1 MSLQPTH
8 ADSALFPPEAM
19 RRWAAR
25 CFAASGMPE
34 ADATLLAESLV
45 QTTLWGIDSHGVS
58 LLPHYLERLLNGSVR
73 ARPDIRILRNSPA
86 TAVVE
91 ADQGQG
97 IVVAHRAVRE
107 AIAIAREQ
115 GVAAVGVRN
124 ASHCGAVGLYSRVA
138 AREGMVGL
146 SFTHANSI
154 AVPHGGLRPY
164 FGTNPIS
171 IAFPRTHGE
180 PVCLDMATTS
190 IPWNRVRNA
199 QREGHPLP
207 PDTAVDAHGTPTT
220 DAQQATAVM
229 PLGGR
234 DFGYKGYAMALVIDL
249 LCGPLVGNTFGTHLT
264 SMFGEVERPQAIGS
278 FFIVIDPARFAG
290 GPALA
295 AQVEAMARELAA
307 EPGSPRMPGDPEYE
321 VAAQRERDGIPVE
334 PALLEMFKA
343 IGARL
348 GVGDPG

>member
-8 ADSALFPPEAM
+8 PDSTLFPPEVL

-25 CFAASGMPE
+25 CFAAVGMPE
-34 ADATLLAESLV
+34 ADAELLAASLV

-58 LLPHYLERLLNGSVR
+58 LLPHYLDRLANGTVKVRPQVRVERTG
-73 ARPDIRILRNSPA
+73 PA
-86 TAVVE
+86 TACVHG
-91 ADQGQG
+91 DQGQG
-97 IVVAHRAVRE
+97 IVVAHRAMAE
-107 AIAIAREQ
+107 AVAIAREQ

-124 ASHCGAVGLYSRVA
+124 ASHCGAVGLYARAA
-138 AREGMVGL
+138 ARTGLVGFA
-146 SFTHANSI
+146 FTHANSI
-154 AVPHGGLRPY
+154 AVPHGGERAF
-164 FGTNPIS
+164 FGTNPIA
-171 IAFPRTHGE
+171 IAFPRQQGE

-234 DFGYKGYAMALVIDL
+234 DFGYKGYALALVIDL
-249 LCGPLVGNTFGTHLT
+249 LCGPLVGNAFGPHVT
-264 SMFGEVERPQAIGS
+264 SMFGEIDKPQAIGA
-278 FFIVIDPARFAG
+278 FFIAIDPARFAG
-290 GPALA
+290 GPALT

-321 VAAQRERDGIPVE
+321 VAAQRARDGVPVE

-348 GVGDPG
+348 GAGDPA